1 MKNSHTTFLIIL
13 FLTSCVSTN
22 QVFFSD
28 PNYLSS
34 NEFSSAETIN
44 EAYSKNQKTQEDSTL
59 TDEENYE
66 YEEYDNDY
74 YYDFSYSSRIRRFH
88 RPMFSYGFYSGYYTD
103 YYWYNPDPFYW
114 GSSIYLGYGWNSP
127 YYGFYSPYYSYYSP
141 FYNNYSYWHN
151 HGYGH
156 HGHNTYHNY
165 DNTYSSFNLNNQTY
179 GPRGSLTTNNRNL
192 IKSNVKSRNTWVP
205 GNNKKFTTNK
215 YTTKNPQI
223 NTNKNNKSN
232 NPVKSFFEEKNNRKK
247 TSTKRTY
254 STKKIYKPKS
264 NYKSNNRSTFKS
276 RSSGSKSSGSR
287 NISRSPKRK

>member
-1 MKNSHTTFLIIL
+1 MKNSHTIFLLVL

-44 EAYSKNQKTQEDSTL
+44 EAYSKNTSETEDSTL
-59 TDEENYE
+59 VDEENGE
-66 YEEYDNDY
+66 YEEYNNEY

-88 RPMFSYGFYSGYYTD
+88 RPMFNYGFYSGYYTD

-114 GSSIYLGYGWNSP
+114 GSSIYYGYGWDSP
-127 YYGFYSPYYSYYSP
+127 YYGFYSPYYSFYSPYYSYYSP

-156 HGHNTYHNY
+156 HGHNSYHHHNY
-165 DNTYSSFNLNNQTY
+165 DNTYSGFNLNNQTY

-223 NTNKNNKSN
+223 KSNKSNKPNKSN
-232 NPVKSFFEEKNNRKK
+232 NPVKSFFEQK
-247 TSTKRTY
+247 TNSTKETFGVG
-254 STKKIYKPKS
+254 TLIATPS
-264 NYKSNNRSTFKS
+264 NLPFRD
-276 RSSGSKSSGSR
+276 GI
-287 NISRSPKRK
+287 ISPIALVLP